1 MYLGY
6 ENGKIKHYTEQPLDL
21 TLYNIDKIEETQDEY
36 ILDGDEYVLN
46 DEIYKAKKAQE
57 TQKELI
63 EYNYEQKAKKAYGG
77 ILINETYLFE
87 TNETSQSMIT
97 ASLIGL
103 QNAPDE
109 TTLNWK
115 MYANNQP
122 IVVPLTKIQLAQL
135 FAFALDMINK
145 AFGVEGLR
153 NNELATAT
161 VENLNDIAWVE
172 EYKKA
177 TDLAFGEIN
186 NKIEV
191 VLVQPPV
198 EEPVEETTEHL

>member
-1 MYLGY
+1 M
-6 ENGKIKHYTEQPLDL
+6 EIKAQLLKPYTESQRIDFVVE
-21 TLYNIDKIEETQDEY
+21 YNHKQNLLIEETETALVAMGKTEEELAQKTQKELVEY
-36 ILDGDEYVLN
+36 NY
-46 DEIYKAKKAQE
+46 AKKAQ
-57 TQKELI
+57 
-63 EYNYEQKAKKAYGG
+63 KAYGG

-87 TNETSQSMIT
+87 TNGTSQSMIT

-115 MYANNQP
+115 MYKDNQP

-135 FAFALDMINK
+135 FNFAIDMINK
-145 AFGVEGLR
+145 SFEVEGVR
-153 NNELATAT
+153 NIELTTAT
-161 VENLNDIAWVE
+161 VENLNNTVWVE

-177 TDLAFGEIN
+177 TDLAFDAIN

-191 VLVQPPV
+191 VLVQPSV
-198 EEPVEETTEHL
+198 EEEISGEQAS

>member
-1 MYLGY
+1 MFLGY
-6 ENGKIKHYTEQPLDL
+6 QNGKIKFYTEQPLDH
-21 TLYNIDKIEETQDEY
+21 TLYPIDKVEETDLEY
-36 ILDGDEYVLN
+36 VLDGDEYVLN

-57 TQKELI
+57 IQKHLV
-63 EYNYEQKAKKAYGG
+63 EYNYEKKAQKAYGG

-87 TNETSQSMIT
+87 TNGTSQSMIT

-115 MYANNQP
+115 MYKDNQP

-135 FAFALDMINK
+135 FNFAIDMINK
-145 AFGVEGLR
+145 SFEVEGIR
-153 NNELATAT
+153 NNELTTAT
-161 VENLNDIAWVE
+161 VENLNDTTWVE
-172 EYKKA
+172 EYKNA
-177 TDLAFGEIN
+177 TDLAFEEIN

-198 EEPVEETTEHL
+198 EEEISGEQAS